1 MIISLVRYRRKRDT
15 IISFVRYG
23 EEHSSFPFWEGAGAF
38 STILE
43 RKEGDRHW
51 NKGRWQTYWNKVRW
65 QTYWNKVRWQIY
77 WNKGRWQTYWEGL
90 ENRRFQDFSKKKK
103 KNVDKIIRHIVIY
116 RSCLENRR
124 EHNCGCSSMVECQP
138 SKLNTWVR
146 FPSPAF
152 FAQIAQSVEQRTENP
167 RVTGSIPVLGICHTC
182 ASGRVVLCLLAK
194 EKVAG
199 SIPVSRSRSKS
210 KLEASIFF

>member
-1 MIISLVRYRRKRDT
+1 
-15 IISFVRYG
+15 
-23 EEHSSFPFWEGAGAF
+23 
-38 STILE
+38 
-43 RKEGDRHW
+43 
-51 NKGRWQTYWNKVRW
+51 
-65 QTYWNKVRWQIY
+65 
-77 WNKGRWQTYWEGL
+77 
-90 ENRRFQDFSKKKK
+90 
-103 KNVDKIIRHIVIY
+103 
-116 RSCLENRR
+116 
-124 EHNCGCSSMVECQP
+124 MVECQP

-199 SIPVSRSRSKS
+199 SIPVSRSLRKERSLICRLLFFYDDLLANWDL
-210 KLEASIFF
+210 LEKGEKTFTIEPLK

>member
-1 MIISLVRYRRKRDT
+1 MQEINIKAQGNRRKSDMIISLVRYRRKSDT

-23 EEHSSFPFWEGAGAF
+23 EEHSSFPFWEGAVLF
-38 STILE
+38 HLFWSE
-43 RKEGDRHW
+43 RKATDIGTKKGDKHIGKER
-51 NKGRWQTYWNKVRW
+51 K
-65 QTYWNKVRWQIY
+65 
-77 WNKGRWQTYWEGL
+77 
-90 ENRRFQDFSKKKK
+90 NRCFRDFSKKKK

-152 FAQIAQSVEQRTENP
+152 LP
-167 RVTGSIPVLGICHTC
+167 R
-182 ASGRVVLCLLAK
+182 
-194 EKVAG
+194 
-199 SIPVSRSRSKS
+199 
-210 KLEASIFF
+210 